1 MEMNFTLKLI
11 MQNSLPATS
20 EPISGYSLRKGRL
33 LHLIQNASETT
44 LAILET
50 LIDNLPDNLPDAN
63 QIQESSAGHLVNGMN
78 ISKNVS

>member
-1 MEMNFTLKLI
+1 MEGLKLI
-11 MQNSLPATS
+11 MQNSIPVTS
-20 EPISGYSLRKGRL
+20 EPISGYSLRKERL

-50 LIDNLPDNLPDAN
+50 LIDNLPDNLPEAN
-63 QIQESSAGHLVNGMN
+63 QTQESSAGHLVNGMN